1 MTVVR
6 MGLRQ
11 FSQAYRLEL
20 NSVKGFGACE
30 EMKHGD
36 DALVGATQPKEQGD
50 HPMFNRSQWHFW
62 DDLIL
67 GLFALF
73 LSLITKARIDS
84 G

>member
-1 MTVVR
+1 MTIVR

-30 EMKHGD
+30 EMKNGD

-50 HPMFNRSQWHFW
+50 Y
-62 DDLIL
+62 LIL